1 MCLYLIPQW
10 GPSVVEYTRGTG
22 PDIAL
27 YIDLRCVCALR
38 RRSQQPSVSQQS
50 SSGESQKHQTRH
62 NNDRIRQEIIT
73 VFKWK
78 PLTDVVRN
86 KTSPILEVQPGVLS
100 NLISFLIQFEK
111 DVLLYQ
117 AVINENVLYSF
128 RCYVCFNRFISI
140 CKKCPL

>member
-1 MCLYLIPQW
+1 MSPYFLIPQW
-10 GPSVVEYTRGTG
+10 GPSVVEHTRSTG

-38 RRSQQPSVSQQS
+38 RRSQQPSVGQQS

-78 PLTDVVRN
+78 PLTDVVLN
-86 KTSPILEVQPGVLS
+86 TTSSILDVQPGVLS
-100 NLISFLIQFEK
+100 NLILFLIQFEK
-111 DVLLYQ
+111 DVLSDQ
-117 AVINENVLYSF
+117 VI
-128 RCYVCFNRFISI
+128 I
-140 CKKCPL
+140 